1 MALETVNVNQD
12 LVVTNPAS
20 GDDIAQG
27 DDHIRNIKTVAKT
40 LCWETV
46 GTYAASA
53 VASVNTYTQFGAFEA
68 GYDYLLVVDA
78 GYIDT
83 ATQNMNLRV
92 TTAGG
97 TPDSGANYTYTILNL
112 VVGSADAVTTAAG
125 QTTAPLCGSFSDS
138 ATARAAFE
146 VMIWNPAGTTNPRH
160 LRSRLGMINSAD
172 AGSFNIG
179 SVFYIT
185 TTAID
190 GVQFY
195 PASGNF
201 TGTVS
206 LYRCWR
212 AV

>member
-1 MALETVNVNQD
+1 MGLETVAVNQD

-53 VASVNTYTQFGAFEA
+53 VASVNTYTQFGAFA
-68 GYDYLLVVDA
+68 SGYDYLLSVDA
-78 GYIDT
+78 AYIDT
-83 ATQNMNLRV
+83 ASQDMNLRV
-92 TTAGG
+92 TTSGG
-97 TPDSGANYTYTILNL
+97 TPDTGANYTYTMLNAQGL
-112 VVGSADAVTTAAG
+112 VTITTAAA
-125 QTTAPLCGSFSDS
+125 QTTAPLCSNFSDS
-138 ATARAAFE
+138 ATARAMFE
-146 VMIWNPAGTTNPRH
+146 VLILNPQGTTNPRH
-160 LRSRLGMINSAD
+160 MRPRLVMMDSAD
-172 AGSFNIG
+172 AAGFNIG

-185 TTAID
+185 TTAMD

-201 TGTVS
+201 TGTVN
-206 LYRCWR
+206 LYRRWR